1 MHEGRPVVVVT
12 GGFSAD
18 GDNGRDK
25 TEMLDYTQTNSAWVE
40 GKKNIQ
46 ICVIDLTNVVGMS

>member
-1 MHEGRPVVVVT
+1 MVVT

-18 GDNGRDK
+18 GDAGRDK

-40 GKKNIQ
+40 GKKEIQ
-46 ICVIDLTNVVGMS
+46 ICVIATLCNRFD

>member
-40 GKKNIQ
+40 GKKIQ
-46 ICVIDLTNVVGMS
+46 ICLIDLTKTLERS